1 MRARERKGG
10 FCLCLCRWCRW
21 WSGRGAGRSL
31 RVETGSLDVAA
42 RSISLTFGDCRK
54 RNCTRGLVMAD
65 NVSVESKSEKG
76 AVLAEAAAMR
86 CDDDVRGRRERRA
99 SGAGIFL

>member
-1 MRARERKGG
+1 
-10 FCLCLCRWCRW
+10 
-21 WSGRGAGRSL
+21 
-31 RVETGSLDVAA
+31 
-42 RSISLTFGDCRK
+42 
-54 RNCTRGLVMAD
+54 MAD